1 MTTSAEVLEVI
12 AEETHPRQVEKNVA
26 QFNPAL
32 QPKRRRGREKVDPY
46 ERFMAK
52 VKKGP
57 NPDDCWIYAGSVR
70 FHVSSGGSRK
80 KRKNKA
86 VEFRKYM
93 WQQVYGTD
101 PPAKLFAHC
110 RNGKCC
116 NPKHI
121 KPEHP
126 GWIQGE
132 RKVMEVDAKKRKDV
146 PSTIQPLHLVPPAPE
161 APSPEQALTSIIQT
175 LGQLDEVG
183 RTRVIAALKAFYP

>member
-1 MTTSAEVLEVI
+1 MSSSAEVLEVF
-12 AEETHPRQVEKNVA
+12 AESTKPRQVEKEVA
-26 QFNPAL
+26 RFNPAL
-32 QPKRRRGREKVDPY
+32 QPKKRRGREKMDPFD
-46 ERFMAK
+46 RFMAK

-57 NPDDCWIYAGSVR
+57 NPDDCWIYEGSVR
-70 FHVSSGGSRK
+70 FHVSCGGTRK
-80 KRKNKA
+80 KRKNVA

-126 GWIQGE
+126 GWIQGA
-132 RKVMEVDAKKRKDV
+132 RKVMEVDAKPRKDV
-146 PSTIQPLHLVPPAPE
+146 PSTLHVHALPPAPVYM
-161 APSPEQALTSIIQT
+161 APEQALTSILQT
-175 LGQLDEVG
+175 LSALDEGG
-183 RTRVIAALKAFYP
+183 RTRVVAALKAFYP

>member
-1 MTTSAEVLEVI
+1 MSNSAEVLEVF
-12 AEETHPRQVEKNVA
+12 AEATRPRQVEKNVA
-26 QFNPAL
+26 QFNPHV
-32 QPKRRRGREKVDPY
+32 QPKKRRGREKMDPFD
-46 ERFMAK
+46 RFMSK

-57 NPDDCWIYAGSVR
+57 NPDDCWIYEGSVR
-70 FHVSSGGSRK
+70 FHVSCGGTRK

-126 GWIQGE
+126 GWIEGA
-132 RKVMEVDAKKRKDV
+132 RKVMEVDAKPRKDV
-146 PSTIQPLHLVPPAPE
+146 PSTLHVHVAPAPPVYM
-161 APSPEQALTSIIQT
+161 APEQALTTILQT
-175 LGQLDEVG
+175 IGALDESG
-183 RTRVIAALKAFYP
+183 RTRVVAALKAFYP